1 MRWSEVCMNV
11 VSRVPTTA
19 APAGGVEISE
29 KKLSELIDAIE
40 VASTP
45 NDERRR
51 VAARLPAHGTVLLA
65 PVNPGSTE
73 RPREVRVYDVSRFG
87 VAVLDDLPIATGTQI
102 NLLVPRDGRR
112 PLEMLCT
119 VRHSRPLQG
128 AHVIGAQFGASWLAT
143 VATLVNPAAT
153 GHVA

>member
-1 MRWSEVCMNV
+1 MNV

-65 PVNPGSTE
+65 PVGPGSTE
-73 RPREVRVYDVSRFG
+73 PLREVRVYDVSRFG
-87 VAVLDDLPIATGTQI
+87 VAVLDHDPMPSGAQF
-102 NLLVPRDGRR
+102 NLLVPREGRR

-119 VRHSRPLQG
+119 VRHSRPMG
-128 AHVIGAQFGASWLAT
+128 DAHVIGAQYGASWLST
-143 VATLVNPAAT
+143 VAALVNPDAT
-153 GHVA
+153 GHIAS